1 MDIYNLINSKAIQEY
16 CRKIKHQFNI
26 LELAVLIYRNKRIS
40 IKKKISTYKKLIT
53 DYPDMK
59 MIKKYRPQ
67 NYDTAKEMIQGEI
80 ERIENLVNILRTD
93 EQDVIYTYN
102 YYCKN
107 IYDNGIIEGKDEYRD
122 VYKTLKEVQELIEQ
136 DIKEDEEKE
145 ILSFAIRKRTISSNK
160 KKYEIRAEYILDE
173 NRNLKLVNIYD
184 FESDYL
190 DISMICLNI
199 PTPFQRGDLLIATSD
214 TPFSEGYVLDNK
226 RFPFVLDNLITWR
239 DNFQEALNRGCYDSS
254 DMEGTGYAITDEG
267 KLYLDNIF
275 DYDSWEYFE
284 GELEGSERIL
294 KAVSNLIK
302 GEISIDLFLQ
312 SYEYIKS
319 ENEISLNLYTTEG
332 LELAG
337 LTKRDIKTLE
347 FKREYKEKSNNN

>member
-1 MDIYNLINSKAIQEY
+1 MDKYKLINSRAIQEH
-16 CRKIKHQFNI
+16 CRKINHQFNT
-26 LELAVLIYRNKRIS
+26 LELAVLIYRNKRMS
-40 IKKKISTYKKLIT
+40 IDEKIFAYKELIA

-59 MIKKYRPQ
+59 LIKRYKPEK
-67 NYDTAKEMIQGEI
+67 YDTVKEMVQGEI

-102 YYCKN
+102 YYCKGVYN
-107 IYDNGIIEGKDEYRD
+107 YNSITEGKDEYRD
-122 VYKTLKEVQELIEQ
+122 VYKTLKEVKDVIKRDIE
-136 DIKEDEEKE
+136 EDDEKE
-145 ILSFAIRKRTISSNK
+145 ILSFAIRKRTIPSNK
-160 KKYEIRAEYILDE
+160 NKYEIRAEYLLDE

-184 FESDYL
+184 FESEYL
-190 DISMICLNI
+190 DIGMICLNI
-199 PTPFQRGDLLIATSD
+199 PTPFEEGDLLIATSD

-226 RFPFVLDNLITWR
+226 RFPFILDNLITWR
-239 DNFQEALNRGCYDSS
+239 DNFQEAVDRGSYDSS

-284 GELEGSERIL
+284 GKLEGSERIL

-319 ENEISLNLYTTEG
+319 ENAISLNLYTTEG

-347 FKREYKEKSNNN
+347 FKREYKEI